1 MNETLDI
8 KDFPQL
14 LENISDNI
22 MFLVSDSTKSP
33 TAVRISLATLKTI
46 FQTIQTEPEEID
58 VTSITLSG
66 NSTGTVG
73 ATI

>member
-8 KDFPQL
+8 KDFSQL

>member
-14 LENISDNI
+14 LENISDNV

-46 FQTIQTEPEEID
+46 FQTVSTEPEEID
-58 VTSITLSG
+58 VTGITLSG
-66 NSTGTVG
+66 NSTGTVD

>member
-66 NSTGTVG
+66 NSTG
-73 ATI
+73 